1 MAFHLEHQD
10 ALLQNNRPWAE
21 QRVLWLKRKLQRNKG
36 FNKDYAGFM
45 AELIAKGYTR
55 KVPPDLQKSSDVK
68 WYMPHCGIYH
78 LWYLTVKANTKVSRP
93 MICCTIALMEQT
105 LCLQSWRA
113 SDRRELHSWRL
124 LNQCFLKSSC
134 CWYYVCS
141 LAMVAQWQSGKWP
154 WRIPDGCALIWSCLL
169 SNVPILP
176 CAGQPKTPMGTSLR
190 QLWAQLRTM
199 FT

>member
-1 MAFHLEHQD
+1 MHSCKTTGREQNSAFSGWKGSFNVTR
-10 ALLQNNRPWAE
+10 ALTRTTQVSWQNLLPRATPA
-21 QRVLWLKRKLQRNKG
+21 RFHRISRNLVTWNG
-36 FNKDYAGFM
+36 IC
-45 AELIAKGYTR
+45 LIAEFITHASLGRY
-55 KVPPDLQKSSDVK
+55 V
-68 WYMPHCGIYH
+68 
-78 LWYLTVKANTKVSRP
+78 WYLTVKANTKVSRP

-113 SDRRELHSWRL
+113 SDRRELHSWRS